1 MLGDMKDWMKR
12 CMVFWQLL
20 CLTGLLLFAGCGQ
33 AMLSDENLARRSKK
47 EFSKMKQKQTL
58 SQNRSY
64 QSMIKE
70 IGERIAG
77 VAQVDLPGTEWEFVV
92 FQKDEPN
99 AFAMPGGKVGVNTGL
114 IDLAAGNEDEV
125 AAVMGH
131 EIAHVALRHSNKRM
145 SQAIGLG
152 VGGVILDVAL
162 RNQSSTERMLGR
174 TAYGVGSTVGV
185 ALPFSRANEQE
196 ADHRGL
202 YYAAMAGY
210 DPRGA
215 VSFWKKMQAKAG
227 KRKMPQFLSTHP
239 NPGNRIQF
247 LEEQMPHALGLYR
260 EAKRAR
266 GERPNP

>member
-1 MLGDMKDWMKR
+1 MLSVLR
-12 CMVFWQLL
+12 QPR
-20 CLTGLLLFAGCGQ
+20 LTALGLAFYVLLLSGCGQ
-33 AMLSDENLARRSKK
+33 ALLSDEHLANRSKK
-47 EFSKMKQKQTL
+47 EFGKMKRQESL
-58 SQNRSY
+58 SSNSAHQA
-64 QSMIKE
+64 MIKQ
-70 IGERIAG
+70 IGERIAK

-92 FQKDEPN
+92 FQKGDAN
-99 AFAMPGGKVGVNTGL
+99 AFAMPGGKVGVNSGL
-114 IDLAAGNEDEV
+114 IDLAAGNEDEI

-162 RNQSSTERMLGR
+162 RNKSSSERMLGHA
-174 TAYGVGSTVGV
+174 AYGVGTSVGV
-185 ALPFSRANEQE
+185 ALPFSRENEKE

-215 VSFWKKMQAKAG
+215 VSFWRKMEAKNKG
-227 KRKMPQFLSTHP
+227 KRMPQFLSTHP

-247 LEEQMPHALGLYR
+247 LEQNMDHALDLYR
-260 EAKRAR
+260 QAKRAR